1 MAKKKGWSWV
11 LHLLRSILPRPNIAY
26 WILKMAKKEKK
37 NARSKIS
44 EKTKISFFDYLKKFL
59 MFVGSFVGILFVW
72 SQVKAISGEPQAS
85 TVTNRDPRTKTG
97 WSRTGPEPR
106 KNSNSGT
113 GPDQDQENLGPNRT
127 RTENYFKTWDR
138 TGPGPTK
145 FWNSRFGPVG
155 PQTRR
160 PVDPCQGFPD
170 QNVVGSVNQTVCYL
184 WNYILFIL
192 YFNCYIQKENF
203 YNPMSHEMD

>member
-1 MAKKKGWSWV
+1 
-11 LHLLRSILPRPNIAY
+11 
-26 WILKMAKKEKK
+26 MAKKEKK

-113 GPDQDQENLGPNRT
+113 GPDQDQEKFRNLGPNRT
-127 RTENYFKTWDR
+127 RTENHFKTLDCTR
-138 TGPGPTK
+138 TNK
-145 FWNSRFGPVG
+145 ILKISDRFG
-155 PQTRR
+155 RR
-160 PVDPCQGFPD
+160 SVDP
-170 QNVVGSVNQTVCYL
+170 
-184 WNYILFIL
+184 
-192 YFNCYIQKENF
+192 
-203 YNPMSHEMD
+203 

>member
-1 MAKKKGWSWV
+1 
-11 LHLLRSILPRPNIAY
+11 
-26 WILKMAKKEKK
+26 MAKKEKK

-97 WSRTGPEPR
+97 WSRTKRFGPDPRTGPEPR

-113 GPDQDQENLGPNRT
+113 GPDQDQEKFRNLGPKRT
-127 RTENYFKTWDR
+127 RTENIFKTWDR
-138 TGPGPTK
+138 AGPGPTK
-145 FWNSRFGPVG
+145 
-155 PQTRR
+155 
-160 PVDPCQGFPD
+160 
-170 QNVVGSVNQTVCYL
+170 
-184 WNYILFIL
+184 I
-192 YFNCYIQKENF
+192 
-203 YNPMSHEMD
+203 